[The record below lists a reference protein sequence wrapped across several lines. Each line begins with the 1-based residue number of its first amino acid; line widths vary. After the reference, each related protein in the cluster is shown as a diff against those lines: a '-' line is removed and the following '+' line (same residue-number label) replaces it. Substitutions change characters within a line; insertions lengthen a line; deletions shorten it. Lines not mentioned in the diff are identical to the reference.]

1 MREKIARFMVGR
13 NGADELAR
21 FESIFVWVLL
31 LISIFSR
38 AWIFDLLAFT
48 VIGHMY
54 FRIMSRNVSK
64 RYEENQKFVNF
75 RYRIVVKWDKMKK
88 RMAQR
93 KTYKFFKC
101 PTCKQEVR
109 VPKGHGKIE
118 ITCPKCRERFVKHS

>member
-1 MREKIARFMVGR
+1 MREKIARFMMGR

-38 AWIFDLLAFT
+38 AWIFDLLALA

-54 FRIMSRNVSK
+54 FRIMSKNISK

-75 RYRIVVKWDKMKK
+75 RYRTVVKWDKMKK

-93 KTYKFFKC
+93 KNYKFFKC
-101 PTCKQEVR
+101 PTCRQEVR

>member
-1 MREKIARFMVGR
+1 MAY
-13 NGADELAR
+13 
-21 FESIFVWVLL
+21 LL
-31 LISIFSR
+31 GQE
-38 AWIFDLLAFT
+38 D
-48 VIGHMY
+48 
-54 FRIMSRNVSK
+54 
-64 RYEENQKFVNF
+64 EENQKFVNF

>member
-1 MREKIARFMVGR
+1 MREKFARFMVGR

-38 AWIFDLLAFT
+38 TWIFYLLALA
-48 VIGHMY
+48 VIAHMY
-54 FRIMSRNVSK
+54 FRIMSKNISK

-75 RYRIVVKWDKMKK
+75 RYRTVVKWDKMKK

-118 ITCPKCRERFVKHS
+118 ITCPKCREHFVKHS

>member
-38 AWIFDLLAFT
+38 AWIFDLLTFA

>member
-1 MREKIARFMVGR
+1 MREKFARFMVGR

-38 AWIFDLLAFT
+38 TWIFYLLALA
-48 VIGHMY
+48 VIAHMY
-54 FRIMSRNVSK
+54 FRIMSKNISK

-75 RYRIVVKWDKMKK
+75 RYRTVVKWDKMKK

-93 KTYKFFKC
+93 KNYKFFKC

-118 ITCPKCRERFVKHS
+118 ITCPKCREHFVKHS

>member
-1 MREKIARFMVGR
+1 MREKFARFMVGR

-38 AWIFDLLAFT
+38 AWIFDLLALA

-54 FRIMSRNVSK
+54 FRIMSKNISK

-75 RYRIVVKWDKMKK
+75 RYRTVVKWDKMKK

-93 KTYKFFKC
+93 KNYKFFKC
-101 PTCKQEVR
+101 PTCRQEVR